1 MESKEFAELRKKLN
15 KTQKELAILLGVSLK
30 AIGSYE
36 QGWRTI
42 PNHIERQLLY
52 LVCQVRQKKSSIK
65 NCWDIL
71 DCPRENGGNAQVEN
85 SRAELAAG

>member
-1 MESKEFAELRKKLN
+1 MNTRNLAGSYLIIVMESKEFAELRKKLN

-52 LVCQVRQKKSSIK
+52 LVCQIRQKRV
-65 NCWDIL
+65 
-71 DCPRENGGNAQVEN
+71 P
-85 SRAELAAG
+85 